1 MPTTAAATASF
12 TFDTWEEEPVV
23 DDGHRRVDR
32 TRFTK
37 RWEGEITGRSEGE
50 MLMVHVAGRLA
61 AYCGFEWATV
71 TLAGR
76 AGTFLLHH
84 NAGAGVDGGLSLRV
98 VPGSGAGQ
106 RAGLE
111 GSARIEIAGEVGDTA
126 APHRLILEYGLG

>member
-1 MPTTAAATASF
+1 MPTTGAATAYF

-23 DDGHRRVDR
+23 DDGHLRVHR
-32 TRFTK
+32 IRFTK
-37 RWEGEITGRSEGE
+37 RWEGEIMGRSEGE
-50 MLMVHVAGRLA
+50 MLMVHVAGRPA
-61 AYCGFEWATV
+61 AYCGFEWVTV

-76 AGTFLLHH
+76 AGTFLFHH
-84 NAGAGVDGGLSLRV
+84 NAGAGLDGGLSLTV

-106 RAGLE
+106 LAGLE